1 MSLVV
6 GTLFIVFGFIL
17 MKYPPSRNNVMGYK
31 SLLAM
36 KNQDTWNAAQKHSGF
51 ILMIFGAINGIFGIW
66 SIIQPMTINKEKIQ
80 LLLLILSAV
89 AILAVEEIHLIKLF
103 NMDGSRKKTNN
114 L

>member
-36 KNQDTWNAAQKHSGF
+36 KNQDTWNVAQKHSGF

-103 NMDGSRKKTNN
+103 NMDGSRKKSNN